1 MPKLE
6 YRRGDLLP
14 CQAQV
19 KVNAV
24 NGLGFMGAGI
34 ALAFKEKY
42 PQMFEDYH
50 QNCKEGYFSN
60 FKSHFYKDTSGD
72 IICNLQTVDDSLKGK
87 MTYVIRGLQE
97 LKEFMLDNKLTTVAI
112 PPLGCGIGGLDK
124 KEVEEFILW
133 LFGDTDIQ
141 LYLYNF

>member
-60 FKSHFYKDTSGD
+60 FKSHFYKDASGD
-72 IICNLQTVDDSLKGK
+72 IICNLQTVVYSL
-87 MTYVIRGLQE
+87 
-97 LKEFMLDNKLTTVAI
+97 
-112 PPLGCGIGGLDK
+112 
-124 KEVEEFILW
+124 
-133 LFGDTDIQ
+133 
-141 LYLYNF
+141 